1 MIDFPLGSLFF
12 LGAQLILR
20 LDKDRGAQRNEAFGV
35 PLGQMLNG
43 RIHEILNW

>member
-20 LDKDRGAQRNEAFGV
+20 LDIEGRARTEV
-35 PLGQMLNG
+35 PNG
-43 RIHEILNW
+43 IRLLEYL